1 MRFRVLW
8 STFLSRIR
16 SEQSHFQRLSD
27 RSSDFLLNRKDI
39 FQFAIERSCPE
50 LNPVG
55 GVHEFGHDA
64 HPFALFPDRA
74 IQKRAHA
81 QLLTNRPG
89 FLFSVFEPERRAA
102 TNHFEPT
109 DLSQSCDQFFRQA
122 IRKIFILR
130 VAAFVDQWKDS
141 DRLVRTRCSHL
152 ALSRRGMSSSVA
164 ADKEQ
169 TDRERRTNQDNV

>member
-1 MRFRVLW
+1 MLAGEVPNKGPCFGTLCVSQGVIGIEPDRLIEVADSFAIVLEITTLKMEMTLEVSVMRFRVLW

-89 FLFSVFEPERRAA
+89 F
-102 TNHFEPT
+102 
-109 DLSQSCDQFFRQA
+109 
-122 IRKIFILR
+122 
-130 VAAFVDQWKDS
+130 
-141 DRLVRTRCSHL
+141 
-152 ALSRRGMSSSVA
+152 
-164 ADKEQ
+164 
-169 TDRERRTNQDNV
+169 